1 MKCSTSQLDI
11 CREGRPGKGR
21 DRRMPGGPEEE
32 RRGQHG
38 WEGVNHEEKR
48 SEVGMGEILEDLG
61 SQRKDLRI
69 HPQ

>member
-32 RRGQHG
+32 RKGQHG
-38 WEGVNHEEKR
+38 WEGVSHEEKR
-48 SEVGMGEILEDLG
+48 SEVGWERSWKTLEARG
-61 SQRKDLRI
+61 RT
-69 HPQ
+69 